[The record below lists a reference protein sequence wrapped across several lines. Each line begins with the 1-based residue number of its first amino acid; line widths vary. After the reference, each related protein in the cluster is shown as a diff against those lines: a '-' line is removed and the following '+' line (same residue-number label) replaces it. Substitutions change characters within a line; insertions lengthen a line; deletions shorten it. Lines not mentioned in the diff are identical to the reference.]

1 MKYCKDCEPAQE
13 SHFVAYT
20 TVVLG
25 WIDEPF
31 FDLMERMF
39 NNLAEKLSDAITLP
53 FFKLMIFLKLGYY
66 TDTYDDKDT
75 WRTKCFWDEANRR
88 GVKMREFHLGPI
100 RDGFVA
106 EYSPRDGGAKKTLIF
121 DGLPRPGFK
130 DSASLKWM
138 DNKGI
143 MKVKFLKEGLPVAPG
158 GVAFTKN
165 KALKIFKRLQ
175 KKEKTTVITKPNLGS
190 RSRHTTIH
198 IDTKEKLI
206 VGFEKAKKLS
216 PLVVIE
222 EEFRGSL
229 FRGTLVGGKLA
240 GVIRRDFPQ
249 VTGDGI
255 HTLQE
260 LMDEENKRPER
271 AGPIFHKITIDKEA
285 NAELQRQN
293 IKLSDTVEKDRV
305 ITFSQK
311 TSRGCGGTTTEVTD
325 ITHPE
330 NVEMLEH
337 VAKFLDDPLIGV
349 DFIIE
354 DITKSW
360 KEPARNAS
368 PNDAGGEQ
376 HSGIIECNSL
386 PFIDLHH
393 YPLFGKPNNIAA
405 KLWDLVLP
413 ESKID

>member
-20 TVVLG
+20 SVVLSL
-25 WIDEPF
+25 IVEPF
-31 FDLMERMF
+31 FNLMEKVF
-39 NNLAEKLSDAITLP
+39 KNLAEKIGDLISLP
-53 FFKLMIFLKLGYY
+53 FFYTMVFLKLGHW
-66 TDTYDDKDT
+66 TYEPNEKDS
-75 WRTKCFWDEANRR
+75 WRTKCFWNEATRR
-88 GVKMREFHLGPI
+88 GIKMKEFHLGPI
-100 RDGFVA
+100 GDGFVA
-106 EYSPRDGGAKKTLIF
+106 EFKNKKIVF

-130 DSASLKWM
+130 ESEALKWM

-143 MKVKFLKEGLPVAPG
+143 MKVKFLKEGLPVAAG
-158 GVAFTKN
+158 GVAFTK
-165 KALKIFKRLQ
+165 KHALKIFNGL
-175 KKEKTTVITKPNLGS
+175 KKPVITKPNLGS
-190 RSRHTTIH
+190 RSRHTMIH
-198 IDTKEKLI
+198 INTTEELI
-206 VGFEKAKKLS
+206 IGFKKAKQLS

-222 EEFRGSL
+222 EELTGYL
-229 FRGTLVGGKLA
+229 FRGTLVGKKLV
-240 GVIRRDFPQ
+240 GVVKRDQPE
-249 VTGDGI
+249 VKGDGI

-285 NAELQRQN
+285 EVELKRQN
-293 IKLSDTVEKDRV
+293 VKLDDVIEKGKV
-305 ITFSQK
+305 VTFSQK

-325 ITHPE
+325 ITHKD

-349 DFIIE
+349 DFIME

-360 KEPARNAS
+360 KE
-368 PNDAGGEQ
+368 EQ
-376 HSGIIECNSL
+376 HCGIIECNSL

-393 YPLFGKPNNIAA
+393 YPLFGKADNVAG

-413 ESKID
+413 ESKDTV

>member
-20 TVVLG
+20 SVVLG

-39 NNLAEKLSDAITLP
+39 NNVAEKLADAITIP
-53 FFKLMIFLKLGYY
+53 FFKVMVFLKLAHY
-66 TDTYDDKDT
+66 TDKYDDKDT
-75 WRTKCFWDEANRR
+75 WRTKCFWDEAVRR
-88 GVKMREFHLGPI
+88 GIKMREFHLGPI
-100 RDGFVA
+100 RDGFIA
-106 EYSPRDGGAKKTLIF
+106 EYKGKTLVF

-130 DSASLKWM
+130 ESPALKWM

-143 MKVKFLKEGLPVAPG
+143 MKKKFLKEGLPVAPG
-158 GVAFTKN
+158 GVAFTK
-165 KALKIFKRLQ
+165 KGALKIFNDLQ
-175 KKEKTTVITKPNLGS
+175 KVQKTSVITKPNLGS
-190 RSRHTTIH
+190 RSRHTMIH
-198 IDTKEKLI
+198 IDTPEKLI
-206 VGFEKAKKLS
+206 IGFEKAKKLS

-222 EEFRGSL
+222 EELRGYL
-229 FRGTLVGGKLA
+229 FRGTLIGEKLA
-240 GVIRRDFPQ
+240 GVVRRDQPE
-249 VTGDGI
+249 VKGDGM

-271 AGPIFHKITIDKEA
+271 AGPIFHKITIDKEVEV
-285 NAELQRQN
+285 ELARQN
-293 IKLSDTVEKDRV
+293 IKLSDIVEKNRV
-305 ITFSQK
+305 VTFSQK

-330 NVEMLEH
+330 NIAMLEH

-349 DFIIE
+349 DFIME

-360 KEPARNAS
+360 HK
-368 PNDAGGEQ
+368 EQ
-376 HSGIIECNSL
+376 HCGIIECNSL

-393 YPLFGKPNNIAA
+393 YPLFGKPNNIAG